1 MRAGRWIKQGSG
13 YRAFIPAPLPPT
25 PPVVV
30 DEEMVRLLSMA
41 DRALGRLDGVAS
53 VLPNPNLFVAMY
65 VRQEAV
71 LSSQIEGTQ
80 STLEDVIQFE
90 LGADGERLPQDVEEV
105 VNYVRAMNHGLRR
118 LGSFP
123 LSLRLIRD
131 IHADLMAG
139 VRGSHRAP
147 GEFRTSQNWIGAAGS
162 TLQDASFVPP
172 PVPEMMSALG
182 NLEDFLHDRD
192 GLPVLL
198 HAAVAHA
205 QFETIHPF
213 LDGNGRVGRLLIT
226 FLLCEREVLQ
236 RPLLYLSHYLKA
248 HRAEYYDRLT
258 AIRSE
263 GNWEGWLKF
272 FLRGVDEVS
281 RSATETAR
289 KILELRE
296 NHRLLVAARFGST
309 PHAPRLLDFLYQQ
322 PIVNVRSAERHLGC
336 TYATANK
343 LVEQFTR
350 AGILHEVTGARRNRL
365 YRYTDYLS
373 LFHPDAPSGAK
384 PSTETQAASQQTG
397 AASATARA

>member
-1 MRAGRWIKQGSG
+1 MRAGTWIKQGSG
-13 YRAFIPAPLPPT
+13 YRAFIPAPLPPN
-25 PPVVV
+25 PSVVV
-30 DEEMVRLLSMA
+30 DEEMVRLLSAA

-105 VNYVRAMNHGLRR
+105 VNYVRAMNRGLSR
-118 LGSFP
+118 LGSLP
-123 LSLRLIRD
+123 LSLRLIRE
-131 IHADLMAG
+131 IHAELMAG
-139 VRGSHRAP
+139 VRGSHRSP
-147 GEFRTSQNWIGAAGS
+147 GEFRVSQNWIGPAGS
-162 TLQDASFVPP
+162 TLQNASFVPP
-172 PVPEMMSALG
+172 PVPDMVAAMG

-192 GLPVLL
+192 GLPALL
-198 HAAVAHA
+198 HAGIAHA

-226 FLLCEREVLQ
+226 FLLCEREILQ

-248 HRAEYYDRLT
+248 HRSEYYDRLT
-258 AIRSE
+258 AIRAE

-289 KILELRE
+289 KILALRE
-296 NHRLLVAARFGST
+296 NHRQLVVARFGST

-322 PIVNVRSAERHLGC
+322 PIVNVRTVERYLGC

-343 LVEQFTR
+343 LVEQFAR
-350 AGILHEVTGARRNRL
+350 AGILREVTGARRNRL

-373 LFHPDAPSGAK
+373 LFDAGA
-384 PSTETQAASQQTG
+384 PVEDAGERDSPELATQNPAVPAG
-397 AASATARA
+397 A